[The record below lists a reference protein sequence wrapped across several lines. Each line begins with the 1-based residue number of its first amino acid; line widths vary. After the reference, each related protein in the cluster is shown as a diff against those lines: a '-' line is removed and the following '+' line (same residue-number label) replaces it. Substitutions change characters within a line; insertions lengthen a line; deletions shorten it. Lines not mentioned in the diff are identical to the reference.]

1 MHVNDNIDYRAHSSA
16 LASMGPAV
24 TDCPYEQLDRAVMMR
39 GVEVA
44 SLSCHLSSLDLMML
58 ILLKRFRKG
67 GCW

>member
-1 MHVNDNIDYRAHSSA
+1 
-16 LASMGPAV
+16 MGPAV